1 MCSYIPLLFQT
12 FDDMSLT
19 DFFTTLTVLHLSV
32 AVRPKDTLTFG
43 DLKKIDL
50 NCKEFSYQ
58 DFNILDDVSL
68 LI

>member
-43 DLKKIDL
+43 DLKKIELKYILPDV
-50 NCKEFSYQ
+50 KFS
-58 DFNILDDVSL
+58 FLLRISL
-68 LI
+68 A